1 MSVVNILLKYAD
13 DTTLLVPE
21 NTDIPLS
28 QEFDNIKTWAL
39 QNKMI
44 INFNKTKELVFYR
57 PNPYHSVHPLPVAVI
72 ERIPEAKVLG
82 VFLNGN
88 FHFESHLQFLMRQCS
103 QRLYLLK
110 LLRKQGLAPK
120 QLGIV
125 FQALI
130 ISRLQYAISAWGWV
144 CAFRLEAKN

>member
-57 PNPYHSVHPLPVAVI
+57 PNPHHSVHPLPVDVI

-82 VFLNGN
+82 VF
-88 FHFESHLQFLMRQCS
+88 FKR
-103 QRLYLLK
+103 
-110 LLRKQGLAPK
+110 
-120 QLGIV
+120 
-125 FQALI
+125 
-130 ISRLQYAISAWGWV
+130 
-144 CAFRLEAKN
+144 